1 MKKRLFVYIG
11 SFASMIMFFSICYLI
26 GYEKSIEKFS
36 EDKKVE
42 PTPVVKQEQAKQE
55 TEETKDTEETVEASE
70 NKNKI
75 IAGEAVLVLQSYN
88 KKSSTTVEETLDIPS
103 QFIGMSREQVVAY
116 LDDYMENLSLEEYLE
131 GLCAYEM
138 VSFSSDKLVLKKTFD
153 TDAVEFRFYVKSEN
167 NEVVVYY
174 SDKKTVYQY
183 TGIAVDS
190 LYVEEQNQ
198 LKYGILIKD
207 EKELFGL
214 LENLSS

>member
-11 SFASMIMFFSICYLI
+11 SFASMIMFFSIFYLI

-36 EDKKVE
+36 EDGKIK
-42 PTPVVKQEQAKQE
+42 PTPVVRQEQVKQEI
-55 TEETKDTEETVEASE
+55 EESEETVETAGD
-70 NKNKI
+70 KNKI
-75 IAGEAVLVLQSYN
+75 IAGEAVLILQSYN
-88 KKSSTTVEETLDIPS
+88 KKNTTTVEETLDIPA

-138 VSFSSDKLVLKKTFD
+138 ISFSSEKLVLKKTFD
-153 TDAVEFRFYVKSEN
+153 TDAVEFRYYVKSEN

-183 TGIAVDS
+183 TGISVDS

-214 LENLSS
+214 LENFSS

>member
-11 SFASMIMFFSICYLI
+11 SFASMIMFFSICYMI

-36 EDKKVE
+36 EDKKIE
-42 PTPVVKQEQAKQE
+42 PTPVVQQEQAKQE
-55 TEETKDTEETVEASE
+55 TEDIEETVETAKE
-70 NKNKI
+70 KNKI
-75 IAGEAVLVLQSYN
+75 IAGEAVLVLQSYH
-88 KKSSTTVEETLDIPS
+88 KKNTTTVEETLDIPS

-131 GLCAYEM
+131 GLCAYEL

-183 TGIAVDS
+183 TGISVDS

-214 LENLSS
+214 LENFSS

>member
-1 MKKRLFVYIG
+1 MKKRIFVYIG
-11 SFASMIMFFSICYLI
+11 SFASMILFFSICYFI
-26 GYEKSIEKFS
+26 GYEKSIEKFTS
-36 EDKKVE
+36 DRKIQ
-42 PTPVVKQEQAKQE
+42 PTPIVKQEQAKQE
-55 TEETKDTEETVEASE
+55 PEDEEKTVETAKE
-70 NKNKI
+70 KNTI

-88 KKSSTTVEETLDIPS
+88 KKKTTTVEETLDIPS

-153 TDAVEFRFYVKSEN
+153 TDTVEFRFYVIAEN

-183 TGIAVDS
+183 TGISVDS

-214 LENLSS
+214 LENFSS

>member
-1 MKKRLFVYIG
+1 
-11 SFASMIMFFSICYLI
+11 MILFFSICYFI

-36 EDKKVE
+36 NERKIK
-42 PTPVVKQEQAKQE
+42 PTPVVRQEQAKQE
-55 TEETKDTEETVEASE
+55 TEDVEETVETAKE
-70 NKNKI
+70 KNKI

-88 KKSSTTVEETLDIPS
+88 KQNTTTVEETLDIPS

-116 LDDYMENLSLEEYLE
+116 LEDYMENLSLEEYLE

-138 VSFSSDKLVLKKTFD
+138 ISFSSEKLVLKKTFD
-153 TDAVEFRFYVKSEN
+153 TDAIEFRFYVIAEN

-183 TGIAVDS
+183 TGISVDS
-190 LYVEEQNQ
+190 LYAEEQNQ

-214 LENLSS
+214 LENFSS